1 MLDLGLETGYAP
13 SMTKEV
19 IMTTKVAVE
28 FDAEEIE
35 LIGNELKKLRA
46 GWFVA
51 LEKTD
56 WEDYAKTQIK
66 VIDNTLNKIGFY
78 L

>member
-1 MLDLGLETGYAP
+1 MVDTGLQKGYAP

-28 FDAEEIE
+28 FNDEEIE

-46 GWFVA
+46 GWFIA

-56 WEDYAKTQIK
+56 WEDYAKKQIK